1 VFSEIYDSDLL
12 VVQCGRYIK
21 YGYFDDEIWDNDD
34 VEMEFN
40 YANTNFDKDILIEK
54 IWGTQ
59 KDYNLQIIAVDD
71 VKNILFIVTWDF
83 RREQNKKL
91 RGKSLKDKNIEA
103 SMM

>member
-1 VFSEIYDSDLL
+1 
-12 VVQCGRYIK
+12 
-21 YGYFDDEIWDNDD
+21 